1 MTPRLEAVM
10 NERAEEHYWSCDC
23 TCDDQDTGACFFHL
37 SDREK
42 AQQSFLAGFRAAL
55 AEVAP
60 LVEALEHYAN
70 HESVIKEAYHTGE
83 EKQIHVVHTFIN
95 HVARAALAKWNGGE

>member
-60 LVEALEHYAN
+60 LVEALDKIAN
-70 HESVIKEAYHTGE
+70 RPDLPNPECDADWKNCMKNSSYE
-83 EKQIHVVHTFIN
+83 
-95 HVARAALAKWNGGE
+95 ARAALAKWNGGE